1 MNQLWA
7 PWRIE
12 YIQGEKDGSCI
23 FCTASEKEIK
33 DSLLLFKGSFS
44 VVMLNKYPYNN
55 GHIMIAPVRHVA
67 RTEDVTTEEGSD
79 IFRMISRST
88 TVLTALFKP
97 DGFNIGM
104 NVGKAAGAGIDDHLH
119 MHVVPRWNGD
129 VNFMP
134 ALADVKVMP
143 EHLSATF
150 EKLKPFFERFTG
162 S

>member
-1 MNQLWA
+1 MKQLWA

-12 YIQGEKDGSCI
+12 YIQGEKDDRCI
-23 FCTASEKEIK
+23 FCTASEKDSK

-55 GHIMIAPVRHVA
+55 GHVMIAPIRHVA
-67 RTEDVTTEEGSD
+67 RIEDVTAEEGSD
-79 IFRMISRST
+79 IFRMISHAT
-88 TVLTALFKP
+88 TVLTSLFKP

-143 EHLSATF
+143 EHLGATF
-150 EKLKPFFERFTG
+150 EKLKPFFERF
-162 S
+162 